1 MFGLWGEV
9 IQSRGRL
16 KNTWKEVINNDLKSF
31 QLHETDALVHK
42 KWRKLIRGKQSRSD
56 NESGDSGLTDL
67 VPARRGR
74 PWTLNEFVFL
84 CSLK

>member
-42 KWRKLIRGKQSRSD
+42 KMEEADKR
-56 NESGDSGLTDL
+56 
-67 VPARRGR
+67 
-74 PWTLNEFVFL
+74 
-84 CSLK
+84 